1 MVIHWNMTY
10 NRHCRGI
17 HSALSMV
24 SLLWWL
30 LQPVATPRGCWGP
43 ASDQPSL
50 GFSSPCCL
58 SRGQQLSQL
67 SLTQKYFQA
76 SKLPLAICCHTF
88 VSAAART
95 FRDELDWGEP
105 ENKMSASLASEQMA
119 HGGAVP
125 DTSIF
130 FLPPEVLRLLSYPPG
145 QEEKNW
151 LSDNSH
157 WSLVTTGRAV
167 TPGMP
172 PIRQEV
178 MLVSRSQH
186 QITDCDTCSGCPMEQ
201 AVDGD
206 FVNIDAKWYFE
217 TFGKS

>member
-17 HSALSMV
+17 HSALPMV

-76 SKLPLAICCHTF
+76 SKLPLAIRCHTF
-88 VSAAART
+88 VSSAATT
-95 FRDELDWGEP
+95 FRGELDWGEP

-130 FLPPEVLRLLSYPPG
+130 FYPQKCWGCSVTLQVRKRKTGLATTATDPLSPQGGLWHQECHPSGRKSCLYPVA
-145 QEEKNW
+145 N
-151 LSDNSH
+151 
-157 WSLVTTGRAV
+157 TR
-167 TPGMP
+167 
-172 PIRQEV
+172 
-178 MLVSRSQH
+178 
-186 QITDCDTCSGCPMEQ
+186 
-201 AVDGD
+201 
-206 FVNIDAKWYFE
+206 
-217 TFGKS
+217 